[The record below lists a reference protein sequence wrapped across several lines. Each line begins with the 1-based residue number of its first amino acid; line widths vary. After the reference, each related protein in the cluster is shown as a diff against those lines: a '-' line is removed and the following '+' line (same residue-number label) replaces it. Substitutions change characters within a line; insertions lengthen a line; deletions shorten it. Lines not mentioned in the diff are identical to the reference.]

1 MSSSSKRNET
11 KHNNLSSKNNRLSK
25 TVSSSSN
32 LLKSDNIATSSS
44 SISLFSLRNGKVT
57 SFNPRVNDSFPSF
70 DSRGKTLM
78 PILSLP
84 AITSD
89 PRVNKS
95 INSQNFKEMLNADL
109 EVKNIP
115 ARTLKTI
122 SPYERLYIKKYLQ
135 ISDLILDEVIEY
147 EFKDSHL
154 SSDAENSISVFE
166 KASLKNRH
174 ISINK
179 AESSSFLSSN
189 QNNDSFQNRHKLN
202 NQKGMNVS
210 ILFKTS
216 TKKM

>member
-11 KHNNLSSKNNRLSK
+11 KNNDLNSKNTRLSK
-25 TVSSSSN
+25 TINSSGN
-32 LLKSDNIATSSS
+32 LLKSDNIASSSSS

-95 INSQNFKEMLNADL
+95 INSQNFKEMLHADL

-115 ARTLKTI
+115 ARTLKAI
-122 SPYERLYIKKYLQ
+122 SSYERVYIKKYLQ
-135 ISDLILDEVIEY
+135 ISDFILDEVIDY
-147 EFKDSHL
+147 EFKDSHH

-174 ISINK
+174 ISINNK
-179 AESSSFLSSN
+179 VETSSFLSSN
-189 QNNDSFQNRHKLN
+189 QNNDSFQSMHKLN
-202 NQKGMNVS
+202 NQQGTNVS
-210 ILFKTS
+210 FLF
-216 TKKM
+216 